1 MACMYSREI
10 VKCRIFVEFNISYS
24 GLSVSLSSEHIYVL
38 LLHFSKTYKV
48 LVLENIF
55 DILGDHFAS
64 GRVFIYLQTSG
75 PKLVGVARVFI
86 EIIFSIF
93 SIFSKFSYFRML
105 IENDF
110 RNFRIFECLSKMIF
124 SQVSFEFSNISKI
137 LFSVETLI
145 HIYQGDPDFR

>member
-24 GLSVSLSSEHIYVL
+24 GLSVSLSSERIHVL

-48 LVLENIF
+48 LVFENIF

-75 PKLVGVARVFI
+75 PKLIGVARVFI

-93 SIFSKFSYFRML
+93 SIFSKFSKF
-105 IENDF
+105 
-110 RNFRIFECLSKMIF
+110 
-124 SQVSFEFSNISKI
+124 SKI
-137 LFSVETLI
+137 RKKPAKISFSISIRNYENFEN
-145 HIYQGDPDFR
+145 HFR

>member
-1 MACMYSREI
+1 MQDHYQSLCCIILFSLSTLIISVRPHSASPHRIVMTCMYSRE
-10 VKCRIFVEFNISYS
+10 ELLNA
-24 GLSVSLSSEHIYVL
+24 GLWSNLFHIPDFQFHPSVIIINNHHVL

-105 IENDF
+105 Y
-110 RNFRIFECLSKMIF
+110 RK
-124 SQVSFEFSNISKI
+124 
-137 LFSVETLI
+137 
-145 HIYQGDPDFR
+145 

>member
-1 MACMYSREI
+1 MLSTLYYIIFSKHTNHFCPHSASPHRIVMTCMYSRE
-10 VKCRIFVEFNISYS
+10 ELLNA
-24 GLSVSLSSEHIYVL
+24 GLWSNLFHIPDFQFHPSVIIINNHHVL

-105 IENDF
+105 Y
-110 RNFRIFECLSKMIF
+110 RK
-124 SQVSFEFSNISKI
+124 
-137 LFSVETLI
+137 
-145 HIYQGDPDFR
+145 